1 MGYTCAMRPLL
12 PSLAATLVIGL
23 GAASIASGAGGGG
36 AGLGDGTPTTTGT
49 STTTATTTTPSAAPS
64 PPSAAPSP
72 PSAAPSPPS
81 AATLEANR
89 SLDGSLNL
97 GMRRAGRYSGA
108 YVVDLTANRTL
119 YAKNGNTGR
128 LPASVEKVYT
138 TTAVLKGFGPHATL
152 TTSVLGRGTQ
162 TGGTFNGTIYLRGGG
177 DPTFGSSVFDVASYG
192 TGATVQQLVST
203 LQEATGITAIHGD
216 VVADE
221 SMFDSDRGTPAT
233 GNRPSIDTEGELSA
247 LSFNRG
253 WANSIGTVYFKHP
266 ALQAGQQLIAALKA
280 AGIRLPRHVK
290 VTAGHTPKGATTL
303 ASVPSPP
310 MATLVS
316 LTNAPSDN
324 FFAEMLTKVLGA
336 RFGSGG
342 TTAAG
347 AAVIRAQ
354 MASSFNIRP
363 RLNDGSGLSRSDL
376 TTPLQV
382 VTLLRGMA
390 SNNQFTS
397 SLAIAG
403 ETGTLQHEM
412 RGTYAQGRCRG
423 KTGTLHDVSNV
434 VGYCRAKDGHTLAFA
449 LMMNGIVPDYAHP
462 IQNRM
467 AVALAKYTG

>member
-1 MGYTCAMRPLL
+1 LK
-12 PSLAATLVIGL
+12 
-23 GAASIASGAGGGG
+23 
-36 AGLGDGTPTTTGT
+36 
-49 STTTATTTTPSAAPS
+49 
-64 PPSAAPSP
+64 
-72 PSAAPSPPS
+72 
-81 AATLEANR
+81 ANR